1 MKKEYQVF
9 RILAADIGGTSS
21 RFGFFELESGADEP
35 RLQNI
40 ERFSTAEAPSFSALL
55 ERLFSAP
62 RHFTPAACDLAV
74 FAVAGPVQG
83 HICRP
88 PNIKWNIDLRE
99 ISGIGL
105 KRGALLNDFAA
116 QAFACRS
123 RAVRDS
129 LVLQSSR
136 ADHEV
141 HGGTIAVLGAGT
153 GLGHCALVADSSGD
167 YIAVPSEA
175 GHAAFPF
182 VGEKE
187 CEYSDYVRRTMRL
200 DYCHGDAIVTG
211 GGLSRLHAFLTGESL
226 SPAQVGAR
234 LPDSPRTVEWFAR
247 FYGRAARNYA
257 LGVLALGGVYLAGG
271 VAARNPALVQH
282 PAFLQEF
289 RRSPSYAEM
298 LSGLPVVLNKNQD
311 SGVYGAAL
319 YGAQRLRRRG

>member
-1 MKKEYQVF
+1 MF
-9 RILAADIGGTSS
+9 RILAADIGGTNS

-40 ERFSTAEAPSFSALL
+40 ARFPTAEAPSFSGLL
-55 ERLFSAP
+55 EGLFSEP
-62 RHFTPAACDLAV
+62 QHFTPAACDLAV

-88 PNIKWNIDLRE
+88 PNIKWSINLHE
-99 ISGIGL
+99 IANIGL

-123 RAVRDS
+123 RAVREAV
-129 LVLQSSR
+129 VLQSSR
-136 ADHEV
+136 ADREV

-153 GLGHCALVADSSGD
+153 GLGHCALVADNSGD
-167 YIAVPSEA
+167 YFAVTSEA

-182 VGEKE
+182 VGDEE
-187 CEYSDYVRRTMRL
+187 CAYGDYVRRTAHL

-211 GGLSRLHAFLTGESL
+211 SGLSRLHAFLTGESL
-226 SPAQVGAR
+226 SPAEVGAR
-234 LPDSPRTVEWFAR
+234 LPNSPRTVEWFAR

-257 LGVLALGGVYLAGG
+257 LSVLALGGVYLAGG

-289 RRSPSYAEM
+289 QRSPSHREM

-311 SGVYGAAL
+311 AGVYGAAL

>member
-1 MKKEYQVF
+1 MF

-21 RFGFFELESGADEP
+21 RFGFFELEPGAAEP

-40 ERFSTAEAPSFSALL
+40 VRFATAESASFRELLARLFAEPQHFAPSG
-55 ERLFSAP
+55 
-62 RHFTPAACDLAV
+62 CDLAV

-88 PNIKWNIDLRE
+88 PNIRWSVDLHDIAER
-99 ISGIGL
+99 GL

-123 RAVRDS
+123 RAGREA
-129 LVLQSSR
+129 LVLQRGR
-136 ADHEV
+136 ADHAV
-141 HGGTIAVLGAGT
+141 HGGAIAVLGAGT
-153 GLGHCALVADSSGD
+153 GLGHCALVADNSGD

-182 VGEKE
+182 VGEEE
-187 CEYSDYVRRTMRL
+187 CAYADYVRRSAHL

-211 GGLSRLHAFLTGESL
+211 GGLARLHAFLTGESL
-226 SPAQVGAR
+226 TPAEVAAR
-234 LPDSPRTVEWFAR
+234 LPSSPRTVEWFAR

-257 LGVLALGGVYLAGG
+257 LNVLSLGGVYLAGG
-271 VAARNPALVQH
+271 VAAKNPALVEH
-282 PAFLQEF
+282 PAFLTEF
-289 RRSPSYAEM
+289 RRSPAHGEL
-298 LSGLPVVLNKNQD
+298 LSGLPVLLNKNQD
-311 SGVYGAAL
+311 SGVFGAAL